1 MLGWGRD
8 CLSCLLLLVDG
19 RPAAEVPSLSVCP
32 SGWHWPYATKKAR
45 RTSEEDEAGNKS
57 KARINR
63 IHPNRLSRQQSC
75 HQDMLA
81 SASSTSFLRVGERIA
96 DGYKNQDEGQARR
109 RPRDQGEVEIS
120 IATIDPHVEIMLE
133 AGSVAYP
140 FGGAGDAGW
149 RGFMFPAQSEPEWS
163 RYNPK

>member
-63 IHPNRLSRQQSC
+63 IHPNRLSYAVPQQTSPGVLLKKKKKKAPKTA
-75 HQDMLA
+75 QA
-81 SASSTSFLRVGERIA
+81 SPVALTHPA
-96 DGYKNQDEGQARR
+96 DG
-109 RPRDQGEVEIS
+109 
-120 IATIDPHVEIMLE
+120 
-133 AGSVAYP
+133 
-140 FGGAGDAGW
+140 
-149 RGFMFPAQSEPEWS
+149 QSETQSSFFLTPSSLS
-163 RYNPK
+163 RTNWNS